1 VLERFD
7 LVVFDWDGTLADSTA
22 AIVAAIQAAAA
33 DLGVPVPDHA
43 SAAHVI
49 GLGLHDALARAVPS
63 LPLERVG
70 EFAAR
75 YRTHYLAREPDL
87 VLFDGAVALL
97 ERLRQRGTAL
107 AVATGKTRAGLD
119 RALRTSGLTGR
130 FDMTRCADES
140 HAKPHPAMLETI
152 MAQLRTAPAR
162 TLMIGDTTHDL
173 EMARAAG
180 VPAVALTQGAHPRGT
195 LAALQPLAVLDSLPA
210 LQQWL
215 MAPE

>member
-33 DLGVPVPDHA
+33 DLGVPVPDQA

-63 LPLERVG
+63 LPSERVG
-70 EFAAR
+70 EFAAH

-87 VLFDGAVALL
+87 VLFDGAVDLL
-97 ERLRQRGTAL
+97 DRLRQRGAAL
-107 AVATGKTRAGLD
+107 AVATGKTRVGLD
-119 RALRTSGLTGR
+119 RALRTSGLLGR

-140 HAKPHPAMLETI
+140 RAKPHPAMLEAI
-152 MAQLRTAPAR
+152 MAQLRVAPAR

-173 EMARAAG
+173 EMARSAG
-180 VPAVALTQGAHPRGT
+180 VPAVALTQGAHPRAA
-195 LAALQPLAVLDSLPA
+195 LAALRPLAVLDSLPA
-210 LQQWL
+210 LQHWL
-215 MAPE
+215 MPPA